1 MPIYKRKNRSGKVVW
16 RYQFTLGATREK
28 QELFW
33 KSGFATKQEAVAAET
48 TRRAEEQVR
57 KASAGG
63 VAAPMPTTL
72 AMLLDEFIEQYAK
85 EHLAP
90 TTIEGYQMMRAYL
103 SPELLGMDLTEI
115 TPLNLSREWARLL
128 KSGGHTRRT
137 KEPRPM
143 KPKTVRNIAG
153 IVSSAF
159 VRAIKWGLTTTN
171 PVTHSDLPKLKKRV
185 GLSLLPSEQETL
197 IHTAL
202 GPWCLQTF
210 LEMCAATGCRRGEVL
225 ALRWC
230 DIRDNT
236 AFVDRSLC
244 QTKDGLT
251 FKATKTE
258 VPRKI
263 ALPPTMPEVME
274 AHRLRQAEF
283 RRQYGPDYRADLDLV
298 FASPDGTP
306 LMPNSI
312 SATVSRICKRLGLPK
327 GVSLH
332 TVRHTHASLLLEE
345 GAGLATISERMGH
358 SSVRT
363 TADIYSHAIRGK
375 DREVAEM
382 WDKIMQPAR
391 EASRSKV
398 VN

>member
-1 MPIYKRKNRSGKVVW
+1 
-16 RYQFTLGATREK
+16 
-28 QELFW
+28 
-33 KSGFATKQEAVAAET
+33 
-48 TRRAEEQVR
+48 
-57 KASAGG
+57 
-63 VAAPMPTTL
+63 
-72 AMLLDEFIEQYAK
+72 
-85 EHLAP
+85 
-90 TTIEGYQMMRAYL
+90 MMRAYL
-103 SPELLGMDLTEI
+103 SPELLAMNLTEI

-137 KEPRPM
+137 KESRPM

-159 VRAIKWGLTTTN
+159 VRAIKWGLTTIN

-236 AFVDRSLC
+236 VFVDRSLC
-244 QTKDGLT
+244 QTKDGLI
-251 FKATKTE
+251 FKSTKTE

-274 AHRLRQAEF
+274 THRLRQAEF
-283 RRQYGPDYRADLDLV
+283 RRQYDPDYRVDLDLV
-298 FASPDGTP
+298 FANPDGTP
-306 LMPNSI
+306 LMPTSI

-382 WDKIMQPAR
+382 WDRIMQPAR
-391 EASRSKV
+391 DASRSKV